1 MTKNT
6 GIFGTGF
13 LRLALA
19 VFCCL
24 ASVQLFGFKS
34 TFENISEED
43 FKQLR
48 ADNWQVVGNNII
60 LNGRVHLPLE
70 NTEIFADKA
79 IINMDSRDFEAI
91 GNVRMYTWKDCT
103 ETVDL
108 QQIAE
113 LEKRPDI
120 LIREISTSQNF
131 LGERTYSAKISMQND
146 SITAD
151 RICGNI
157 NSGYFRFENMVL
169 TYRTLVCRGE
179 SAEQLPNG
187 ETIITN
193 GEISACDY
201 LKSNNAHYSISGSK
215 IKLIPH
221 PQKFY
226 GLKYFD
232 SDKGDRTV
240 LMTNGFIKIHG
251 LPLIW
256 LPVFWKPKDEH
267 LGLLNVTWGK
277 ESDWGFYL
285 SLAKRFVLNEYP
297 LVKLKLRGDF
307 YEQRGVGY
315 GAEFKVSSERS
326 HTEFFAY
333 GIRDRDRFEKDEN
346 GLHAYVVKN
355 REDRYYEDLIDGML

>member
-6 GIFGTGF
+6 GIFGIGF
-13 LRLALA
+13 LRRILA

-24 ASVQLFGFKS
+24 VSVQLFGFKS

-60 LNGRVHLPLE
+60 LNGRVHLPLN

-103 ETVDL
+103 EAVDL

-113 LEKRPDI
+113 LEKRPEI
-120 LIREISTSQNF
+120 LIREISTSQN
-131 LGERTYSAKISMQND
+131 LMGERTYSAKIAMQSD

-169 TYRTLVCRGE
+169 TYQTLVCRGE

-193 GEISACDY
+193 GEISSCDY
-201 LKSNNAHYSISGSK
+201 LRSSNAHYSISGSK

-226 GLKYFD
+226 GLKHFD

-307 YEQRGVGY
+307 Y
-315 GAEFKVSSERS
+315 
-326 HTEFFAY
+326 
-333 GIRDRDRFEKDEN
+333 
-346 GLHAYVVKN
+346 
-355 REDRYYEDLIDGML
+355 

>member
-13 LRLALA
+13 LRRALA

-24 ASVQLFGFKS
+24 VSVQLFGFKS

-113 LEKRPDI
+113 LEKRPEI
-120 LIREISTSQNF
+120 LIREISTSQN
-131 LGERTYSAKISMQND
+131 LMGERTYSAKISMQND

-169 TYRTLVCRGE
+169 TYR
-179 SAEQLPNG
+179 
-187 ETIITN
+187 IIFSF
-193 GEISACDY
+193 G
-201 LKSNNAHYSISGSK
+201 LSG
-215 IKLIPH
+215 P
-221 PQKFY
+221 
-226 GLKYFD
+226 GLCAF
-232 SDKGDRTV
+232 TA
-240 LMTNGFIKIHG
+240 
-251 LPLIW
+251 
-256 LPVFWKPKDEH
+256 
-267 LGLLNVTWGK
+267 
-277 ESDWGFYL
+277 
-285 SLAKRFVLNEYP
+285 SL
-297 LVKLKLRGDF
+297 
-307 YEQRGVGY
+307 
-315 GAEFKVSSERS
+315 
-326 HTEFFAY
+326 
-333 GIRDRDRFEKDEN
+333 
-346 GLHAYVVKN
+346 
-355 REDRYYEDLIDGML
+355 